1 MPASPEENI
10 LHAAELICAAKH
22 TVVFTGAGIST
33 PSGIPDFR
41 SAKTGLWLKDDP
53 MQVASLTA
61 FRSQPRVF
69 FDWLRPLAKTA
80 FHAQPNPAHIALA
93 KLEEAGLVKVV
104 ITQNIDNLHQ
114 KSGIKN
120 IIELHGSMNS
130 LTCQKCRKSYPI
142 NNFVE
147 SFIESQELPLCPH
160 CCSLL
165 KPDIIL
171 FEEMLSMQAWSQAED
186 HCDKADLVL
195 VVGSSLEVSP
205 ANTLPVFAVRHAAK
219 LIINNFSPTFLDSEA
234 ELLFPCDVVEFMPL
248 LVRKVLSEKI
258 ISHPG
263 VQTDV
268 LAS

>member
-1 MPASPEENI
+1 
-10 LHAAELICAAKH
+10 
-22 TVVFTGAGIST
+22 
-33 PSGIPDFR
+33 
-41 SAKTGLWLKDDP
+41 
-53 MQVASLTA
+53 
-61 FRSQPRVF
+61 
-69 FDWLRPLAKTA
+69 
-80 FHAQPNPAHIALA
+80 
-93 KLEEAGLVKVV
+93 
-104 ITQNIDNLHQ
+104 
-114 KSGIKN
+114 
-120 IIELHGSMNS
+120 MNS